1 MHRLITLI
9 LFELNKILSRKKAL
23 LFLFALNV
31 IPLIAAI
38 GLLIA
43 YVKFNS
49 LGYGQLSYSMLY
61 EAVKNLFTIH
71 FKLFSL
77 ISPFFLA
84 LIVGDSFSTE
94 FGRGYMKMLLL
105 TPVKRWQVISA
116 KTVAVM
122 IFLVIAV
129 LIGGFLLQCDLYIA
143 KALTKSDIGEMAN
156 AGAIVSAGSAFQ
168 LLLLSL
174 VGNLMTTGYFI
185 VFSLFFES
193 AIMMAFTALTVL
205 MMIHAFYF
213 IVQNLFIHIDPWYSK
228 LAEWCFTR
236 HSDTLFSFGT
246 ISGILDKTKTI
257 MTEEIMQSAMASLAW
272 AALFF
277 AVALFIF
284 SKKQILH

>member
-1 MHRLITLI
+1 
-9 LFELNKILSRKKAL
+9 
-23 LFLFALNV
+23 
-31 IPLIAAI
+31 
-38 GLLIA
+38 
-43 YVKFNS
+43 
-49 LGYGQLSYSMLY
+49 MLY